1 MNKIVSIKDNYSVEI
16 VPDLFEKNI
25 SVRLVDEINSISGV
39 LAVWSGGKWSSDT
52 PIGINKFF
60 EVTKK
65 YPKVKRAVKASFS
78 TLKENAND
86 PTKTVTK
93 TWSCFR
99 RRVNVKIHN
108 IVK

>member
-1 MNKIVSIKDNYSVEI
+1 MNKIVAIKDNYAVEI

-25 SVRLVDEINSISGV
+25 SVRLVDEVNNITTT
-39 LAVWSGGKWSSDT
+39 LATWFGGKWSSDS
-52 PIGINKFF
+52 PIGMSKFF
-60 EVTKK
+60 EVTKN
-65 YPKVKRAVKASFS
+65 YPKVKRAVKTSFS
-78 TLKENAND
+78 VLKENNTD
-86 PTKTVTK
+86 PAKTVTK

>member
-1 MNKIVSIKDNYSVEI
+1 MNKIIAIKDNYSIEI
-16 VPDLFEKNI
+16 VPDVFDQNI
-25 SVRLVDEINSISGV
+25 SVRLVDEINNINTT
-39 LAVWSGGKWSSDT
+39 LAIWFSGKWSSDS
-52 PIGINKFF
+52 PLGMNKFF
-60 EVTKK
+60 EVIKK

-78 TLKENAND
+78 TLKENAVD

>member
-25 SVRLVDEINSISGV
+25 SVRLVDEINNVSAT
-39 LAVWSGGKWSSDT
+39 LATWFNGKWSSDS
-52 PIGINKFF
+52 PIGMSKFF
-60 EVTKK
+60 EVTKN
-65 YPKVKRAVKASFS
+65 YPKVKRAIKTSFS
-78 TLKENAND
+78 TLKENNVD
-86 PTKTVTK
+86 PTKSVTK

>member
-1 MNKIVSIKDNYSVEI
+1 MNKIVAIKDNYSVEI
-16 VPDLFEKNI
+16 VPDMFDKNI
-25 SVRLVDEINSISGV
+25 SVRLVDEVNNTNTI
-39 LAVWSGGKWSSDT
+39 LATWFGGKWDSDT
-52 PIGINKFF
+52 PGSMNKFL
-60 EVTKK
+60 EIAKK

-78 TLKENAND
+78 VLKENVVD
-86 PTKTVTK
+86 PSRTITK

>member
-1 MNKIVSIKDNYSVEI
+1 MNKIVAIKDNYSVEI
-16 VPDLFEKNI
+16 IPDVFDQNI
-25 SVRLVDEINSISGV
+25 SVRLVDEINNINTT
-39 LAVWSGGKWSSDT
+39 LAIWFSGKWSSDS
-52 PIGINKFF
+52 PLGMSKFF

-78 TLKENAND
+78 TLKENNNN